1 MALQWK
7 QQYGQHATPIEKR
20 ITSVCRERSRVGT
33 MTDIARL
40 QETLNDSSEYG
51 GGKNLLR
58 EADSGPL
65 GMFWEFSRNVPSL
78 GAFTHAYRRGS
89 LGGGTPILTKRSD
102 NVGLFKC

>member
-1 MALQWK
+1 MSHL
-7 QQYGQHATPIEKR
+7 
-20 ITSVCRERSRVGT
+20 SRS
-33 MTDIARL
+33 ARL
-40 QETLNDSSEYG
+40 QYFGDAPGLEQWRTSPSYKNPLTILQEDD

-89 LGGGTPILTKRSD
+89 LGDGTPIL
-102 NVGLFKC
+102 N